1 MHTISTPDHQRTGGW
16 TLGPHHKNSSSRFVS
31 FLALITYFVP
41 FSSYHPPKWIQK
53 SQLVWYQDLVVL
65 SDIWI
70 YLNAFVQHSSGD
82 LSPYRSKSLHCTG
95 APRGGARQHQR
106 PCCPPSPLARSW
118 AAPALRPCLA
128 GVKTPPSHDGQSEIA
143 MSKRKENRCV
153 KVKCIRQDAIT
164 CTFSWL
170 CMCYVSSISNLC
182 KYVTETVESI
192 SLGTPSNH
200 MITIWWLDQDNSSG
214 QHTNKPRPLGFQ
226 FSHHRASSSMTLSK
240 RANCLASS
248 TGVGRGVGQRS
259 IDGPW
264 PQPLWAVN
272 QQKWM
277 NWSQSWREHLK
288 ETPARF

>member
-1 MHTISTPDHQRTGGW
+1 
-16 TLGPHHKNSSSRFVS
+16 
-31 FLALITYFVP
+31 
-41 FSSYHPPKWIQK
+41 
-53 SQLVWYQDLVVL
+53 
-65 SDIWI
+65 
-70 YLNAFVQHSSGD
+70 
-82 LSPYRSKSLHCTG
+82 
-95 APRGGARQHQR
+95 
-106 PCCPPSPLARSW
+106 
-118 AAPALRPCLA
+118 
-128 GVKTPPSHDGQSEIA
+128 
-143 MSKRKENRCV
+143 
-153 KVKCIRQDAIT
+153 
-164 CTFSWL
+164 
-170 CMCYVSSISNLC
+170 MCYVSSISNLC

-192 SLGTPSNH
+192 SLGTSSNH

-288 ETPARF
+288 ETPARFDIVKTVLLHCLIFFPPIYPLHWNALKDTAVDSCRACKMSFFQSASL